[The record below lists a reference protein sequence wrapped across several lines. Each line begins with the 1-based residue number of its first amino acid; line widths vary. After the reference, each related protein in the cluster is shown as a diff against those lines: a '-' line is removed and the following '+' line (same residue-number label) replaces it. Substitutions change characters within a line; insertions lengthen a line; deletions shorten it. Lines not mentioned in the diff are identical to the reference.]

1 MTGLRGFEAEKDIG
15 KEKLLN
21 HLMSVFLKID
31 IVSIKACLAMYTMD
45 KYNEKF
51 SYNIDFQTSTWFGDT
66 MAPWGKQRKLS
77 QLLLGE
83 RLLKSSTDEFFFNG
97 IRLNRKTA
105 KQFFKTV

>member
-1 MTGLRGFEAEKDIG
+1 
-15 KEKLLN
+15 
-21 HLMSVFLKID
+21 
-31 IVSIKACLAMYTMD
+31 MYTMD

-83 RLLKSSTDEFFFNG
+83 RLLKSST
-97 IRLNRKTA
+97 
-105 KQFFKTV
+105 